1 MSIRK
6 ISAVTGSLLGIAA
19 LALAAPAGAD
29 EVAGFYV
36 GKTMTL
42 LLSTGVGGSNDLNAR
57 ILMEHMTPRIPGKP
71 GFKAINMPGAGHV
84 RAANYLYN
92 KAPKDGTFV
101 GAFVR
106 FYVLHQAVGGKGV
119 KYDATKFNYLGSTG
133 TSNVVLGAYRTAGI
147 NSFEEL
153 KTKELI
159 VGGTGVGSGTVI
171 FPNLFNSLLGT
182 KLKIVQGYKSGH
194 TIDLA
199 MERGEVFGR
208 AGFTFESL
216 ASVHPD
222 WIPQGKFK
230 VLAQVGLRKEP
241 GFPNIPLVTDLA
253 SNDEDKQVLRMF
265 SGVVAVGSPIFTN
278 QDVPPA
284 RVAALR
290 KAFDETMKD
299 PAYLAAT
306 KKVHLTIDPTP
317 GDELAKIVSDIVNA
331 SPNVIAKARE
341 ALSKRQLVKCT
352 AVSDA
357 KFCRSAKKS
366 KKKST
371 KKEM

>member
-6 ISAVTGSLLGIAA
+6 FSTVAGTLLGAA
-19 LALAAPAGAD
+19 SLVLAAPAGAD
-29 EVAGFYV
+29 EVADFYKD
-36 GKTMTL
+36 KTLTL

-71 GFKAINMPGAGHV
+71 TYKAINMPGAGHV
-84 RAANYLYN
+84 RASNYMYN
-92 KAPKDGTFV
+92 KAPRDGTFI

-133 TSNVVLGAYRTAGI
+133 VSNVVLGAYKTAGI
-147 NSFEEL
+147 SSFDEL
-153 KTKELI
+153 KTKQLI

-171 FPNLFNSLLGT
+171 FPNLFNSILGT
-182 KLKIVQGYKSGH
+182 KLRIVQGYKSGYNV
-194 TIDLA
+194 DLA

-222 WIPQGKFK
+222 WIPKGTFK
-230 VLAQVGLRKEP
+230 VLAQVGLKKEP
-241 GFPNIPLVTDLA
+241 GYPNIPLAIDLA
-253 SNDEDKQVLRMF
+253 KSDEDKRVVRMF

-278 QDVPPA
+278 EDVPKA

-306 KKVHLTIDPTP
+306 AKVHLKIKPTS
-317 GDELAKIVSDIVNA
+317 GEELAQIVSDIVN
-331 SPNVIAKARE
+331 SPPNVIAKARK
-341 ALSKRQLVKCT
+341 ALSKGQLVKCT
-352 AVSDA
+352 AVSAA
-357 KFCRSAKKS
+357 KYCRSGRKR
-366 KKKST
+366 KKK
-371 KKEM
+371 KM

>member
-1 MSIRK
+1 MTRGRFTAI
-6 ISAVTGSLLGIAA
+6 AGSLLGAAA
-19 LALAAPAGAD
+19 LAVAAPAAAD
-29 EVAGFYV
+29 EVADFYK

-84 RAANYLYN
+84 RAANFLYN
-92 KAPKDGTFV
+92 KAPKDGTYI

-133 TSNVVLGAYRTAGI
+133 VSNVVLGAYRTAGI
-147 NSFEEL
+147 SKFEEL

-171 FPNLFNSLLGT
+171 FPNLFNSILGT

-208 AGFTFESL
+208 AGFTFESIE
-216 ASVHPD
+216 STHPD
-222 WIPQGKFK
+222 WLPQGKFK
-230 VLAQVGLRKEP
+230 VLAQVGLRKEK
-241 GFPNIPLVTDLA
+241 GYENIPMATDLA
-253 SNDEDKQVLRMF
+253 TSEEDKQVLRMF

-278 QDVPPA
+278 QDVPAA

-306 KKVHLTIDPTP
+306 KKVRLTIDPTP
-317 GDELAKIVSDIVNA
+317 GEELAKIVSDIVNA
-331 SPNVIAKARE
+331 PPNVIAKARA

-357 KFCRSAKKS
+357 KFCRAAR
-366 KKKST
+366 KKK
-371 KKEM
+371 KM